1 MHYIYIESKVIN
13 LRKNRMS
20 KIKNQL
26 ETLAARMNDGD
37 ITITDKLMGLVD
49 KHNVSCW
56 NARWSWTNNAGK
68 NVAGGIGALAKF
80 LSDGVDSLHR
90 VNDVRLS
97 SDANGK
103 CWTTANGG

>member
-1 MHYIYIESKVIN
+1 
-13 LRKNRMS
+13 MS
-20 KIKNQL
+20 QMKNQL
-26 ETLAARMNDGD
+26 QTLAARMNNGD
-37 ITITDKLMGLVD
+37 ITITDKLMGLVA

-80 LSDGVDSLHR
+80 LSSGIDSRNHP

>member
-1 MHYIYIESKVIN
+1 MKGNI
-13 LRKNRMS
+13 MS
-20 KIKNQL
+20 MMKRQL

-37 ITITDKLMGLVD
+37 ITITDKLMGLVN

-56 NARWSWTNNAGK
+56 NARWSWTNNAG
-68 NVAGGIGALAKF
+68 NNTTGGIGALAKF

-103 CWTTANGG
+103 RWTTANGG

>member
-1 MHYIYIESKVIN
+1 MMKQ
-13 LRKNRMS
+13 
-20 KIKNQL
+20 QL

-49 KHNVSCW
+49 KYNVSCCGTKRRY
-56 NARWSWTNNAGK
+56 ARWSWTNNAGK

-103 CWTTANGG
+103 RWTTANGG

>member
-1 MHYIYIESKVIN
+1 
-13 LRKNRMS
+13 MS
-20 KIKNQL
+20 KMKQQL

-37 ITITDKLMGLVD
+37 ITITNNLMGLVN

-80 LSDGVDSLHR
+80 LSDGVDSRNHPM
-90 VNDVRLS
+90 NDVRLS

-103 CWTTANGG
+103 RWTTANGG